1 MKRSVLVLALLLV
14 LTPSVRAA
22 DAPSLTPPP
31 EPASPSAR
39 AGALVSATVPRGVP
53 DVPKDAPPVAFTLRD
68 ALARALDGLSLPDSP
83 APFRIEYTWSEGKN
97 AVVLARNGAL
107 LESDSSPV
115 AQLRTEVRV
124 GDAQL
129 DSSNYDDFG
138 TTGVRIA
145 TAASNDPV
153 ALAWIAW
160 RDTDAAWKGA
170 TETLA
175 RKVASRRGK
184 PPQRVPDWSTA
195 PARAPSA
202 LTGATSSSVASVP
215 DVARL
220 ADLARRVSAAALVD
234 PAVELAD
241 IDAREST
248 GRRTLLSSEGR
259 VQTSDSQ
266 VAIVRLTALARM
278 PDGSLVGGDRSW
290 IGRGLGVLPPV
301 ETMEAEAR
309 EMGTWLAGLASAP
322 VQESWLGPVI
332 FEDAASVEF
341 FSQLLQPEVSG
352 TPSAETDAPVPPEPP
367 HARIGRR
374 LLPEGWAVVD
384 DAPGHPDRLGSY
396 RADHEGIPPRR
407 VELVQDGVLRDVL
420 LTRVP
425 RGDRSESTGHAR
437 ALGADRRVAVPAVV
451 EVSPPALLRRKALEK
466 RAFKLAAEA
475 GLDHVLVVR
484 RLSPAALEGVGLRL
498 TSDEAPPGLT
508 APTEV
513 YRLYRDGRRVPVRG
527 LRFSG
532 VDRRSLRD
540 IVAATKG
547 PGWTALLDGPPGPGR
562 YSLGA
567 VSGLGVSWNVPEVL
581 VSEMELVGSGGGEP
595 RVIPLRDPAS
605 VAGVPVKV
613 GAVAAPVAE

>member
-1 MKRSVLVLALLLV
+1 MKRSVLALALLVV

-22 DAPSLTPPP
+22 DAPS
-31 EPASPSAR
+31 AR
-39 AGALVSATVPRGVP
+39 AGLLASTATVPRGVP

-83 APFRIEYTWSEGKN
+83 APFRIEYTWSEGQN

-107 LESDSSPV
+107 LETDSSPV

-145 TAASNDPV
+145 TAAGNDPG

-195 PARAPSA
+195 PVRAPSA
-202 LTGATSSSVASVP
+202 LTGATSSSSSSVASAP

-241 IDAREST
+241 IDARDST

-396 RADHEGIPPRR
+396 LVDHEGIPPRR

-437 ALGADRRVAVPAVV
+437 ALGGDRRVAVPAVV
-451 EVSPPALLRRKALEK
+451 EVSPPVLLRRKALEK

-508 APTEV
+508 APTEA
-513 YRLYRDGRRVPVRG
+513 YLLYRDGRRVPVRG

-532 VDRRSLRD
+532 VDRRALRD
-540 IVAATKG
+540 IAAASKG
-547 PGWTALLDGPPGPGR
+547 PGWTALLDGAPGPGR